1 MSVLPSSFRPYFIF
15 VSVLAAITLS
25 ACDKDGV
32 VQVKSPP
39 LAVNVVRAVEHSVP
53 IGGQYPGRAVGSKE
67 VQIRARVEGILLR
80 RAYTEGQA
88 VAAGQLLFEIDA
100 APFKVA
106 LDRAK
111 AQLAQANAGL
121 SAAKRRW
128 QRAEE
133 LIKTNAISHRERD
146 DTESDLD
153 FAKAAVQLAE
163 AEVQAAQIN
172 LDYTHVKAPISGIT
186 SREAVSEGSLVGPE
200 NSLLTTITQLDPLW
214 VNVSLPDK
222 LVLGVRRMIDRG
234 EFAFEEGRRKVE
246 ILLGQDE
253 PYPYMGQV
261 NFTESAIDRRTGT
274 VQLRAIIPNP
284 DGTLLPGQFLRVQL
298 HGLISLNSIVLPA
311 RAVLQGAQGT
321 YVYKVTEDNRAE
333 IANVTLGMDAAEGV
347 IIEDGVKPGDM
358 IVVDGVARVQPGAE
372 LAPIELPSVN
382 TQSDAEP
389 QLTTNQ
395 LDVKNVD
402 TEKASDSE
410 GDAK

>member
-1 MSVLPSSFRPYFIF
+1 VSVFSPSFRSYFIF
-15 VSVLAAITLS
+15 VTILAAVTLS
-25 ACDKDGV
+25 ACDKEGV
-32 VQVKSPP
+32 VQMKTPP
-39 LAVNVVRAVEHSVP
+39 LEVNVVRAVEHSVP

-67 VQIRARVEGILLR
+67 VQVRARVEGILLSR
-80 RAYTEGQA
+80 TYTEGQA
-88 VAAGQLLFEIDA
+88 VAVGQPLFEIDA

-106 LDRAK
+106 LNRAK
-111 AQLAQANAGL
+111 AQLAQANASL

-128 QRAEE
+128 QRAQE
-133 LIKTNAISHRERD
+133 LIKTNAISVRERD

-214 VNVSLPDK
+214 VNVSIPDK

-234 EFAFEEGRRKVE
+234 EFAFEEGSRKVE

-284 DGTLLPGQFLRVQL
+284 DGILLPGQFLRVQL
-298 HGLISLNSIVLPA
+298 HGLMSLNSIVVPA
-311 RAVLQGAQGT
+311 RAVLQGAQGS

-333 IANVTLGMDAAEGV
+333 IANVTLGMEAANGV
-347 IIEDGVKPGDM
+347 IIEEGVKPGDL
-358 IVVDGVARVQPGAE
+358 IVVDGVARIQPGAE
-372 LAPIELPSVN
+372 LAPKELPSEES
-382 TQSDAEP
+382 TSDVEP
-389 QLTTNQ
+389 QLISKSI
-395 LDVKNVD
+395 DVENSD
-402 TEKASDSE
+402 TEKASDIE
-410 GDAK
+410 GDGK